1 MEEGNEEIGYVWKK
15 NVAWPISKQRMLQPS
30 SLHITAAEGEP
41 WGNWG
46 WKWNASHQAV
56 TPAVTPIRNPSPLHP
71 RRLRRRKHR
80 IMAPLAEVHTR
91 GMVSMSPDSCIF
103 PDIEKHWTWDIWF
116 SLTVIFWT
124 SDYLVFVARTPI
136 YSGSSSTSSEQSL
149 RDIWETVSPT
159 SVLSF
164 VCWIK
169 DYSQLLGCA
178 FHFQLTRIDYEVQT
192 SSYKRKVTGM

>member
-1 MEEGNEEIGYVWKK
+1 MT
-15 NVAWPISKQRMLQPS
+15 NVICLISKDCFGHQTIIHCSCPN
-30 SLHITAAEGEP
+30 HEP
-41 WGNWG
+41 WGFRLEKNRIPALDTWG
-46 WKWNASHQAV
+46 EYQSM
-56 TPAVTPIRNPSPLHP
+56 I
-71 RRLRRRKHR
+71 
-80 IMAPLAEVHTR
+80 
-91 GMVSMSPDSCIF
+91 SMSPDSCIF